1 MRTATGSVQ
10 GKRHQ
15 QNLAKRAA
23 MEARDTPVQPAPKT
37 VVQPRKTVK
46 IGKPG
51 YRVSKLY
58 DPELR
63 QRHML
68 FQVRCFWCCA
78 VFGVMPMHAL
88 HRLVFMYAAAPAV
101 RHVMGLCMQPLD
113 IVRV

>member
-1 MRTATGSVQ
+1 MQ

-23 MEARDTPVQPAPKT
+23 MEARDTPVAPAPKT

-58 DPELR
+58 DPDAG

-68 FQVRCFWCCA
+68 FQVCLTLWLQRRDMITKHQF
-78 VFGVMPMHAL
+78 AL
-88 HRLVFMYAAAPAV
+88 HLIRDSTVTTPMLASGTCSSRCA
-101 RHVMGLCMQPLD
+101 
-113 IVRV
+113 